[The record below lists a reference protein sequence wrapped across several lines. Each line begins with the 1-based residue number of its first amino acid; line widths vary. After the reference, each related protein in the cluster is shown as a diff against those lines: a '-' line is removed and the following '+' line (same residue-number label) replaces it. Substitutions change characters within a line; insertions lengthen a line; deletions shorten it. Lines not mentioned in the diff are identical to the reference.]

1 MKEILTVWKKELL
14 DNFRDRRTLI
24 TAIMMPIILMPLML
38 IGTFKLQEYQV
49 NQADEKT
56 TFIGISSQEDAPS
69 LVAYLENQEK
79 VELRYNLV
87 DYKKEIDEGN
97 INIYLEV
104 GDDFESKLSSQGV
117 ADINVYLKSSN
128 IDSSTASSKVS
139 LFLTGFNQII
149 GVSRLT
155 EQGIDPNIIQS
166 LLINYEDISTAEERG
181 GFFVGL
187 LLPMFIV
194 IFAIVGG
201 MYIAIDVSAGE
212 KERKTLEALLLAPIS
227 RFKLVMGKYLAVT
240 TMASVTIILSLISM
254 SVAFTLYPPDLV
266 GMGEVAVNL
275 NAISIG
281 IMLVIGI
288 IMAAMFSGFLL
299 SVAIFA
305 KSYKEAQN
313 YISPFYL
320 LAVLPVAIANSL
332 PGFKPTIYFFA
343 IPGVNAVFVIKESLL
358 GVYDYLHIIIT
369 IISLLIFAVIA
380 VVIASKIY
388 SKEGILFRD

>member
-56 TFIGISSQEDAPS
+56 TFIGISNQEYAPS
-69 LVAYLENQEK
+69 LVAYLESQEK

-97 INIYLEV
+97 INVYLEV
-104 GDDFESKLSSQGV
+104 GDDFESQLNNLGV
-117 ADINVYLKSSN
+117 AGINIYSKSSN
-128 IDSSTASSKVS
+128 IDSSTAVSKVNVLLS
-139 LFLTGFNQII
+139 TFNQII
-149 GVSRLT
+149 GVGRLS
-155 EQGIDPNIIQS
+155 EQGIDPNITQS
-166 LLINYEDISTAEERG
+166 LSINFEDIATAEERG
-181 GFFVGL
+181 GFIVGL

-194 IFAIVGG
+194 VFAIVGG

-240 TMASVTIILSLISM
+240 TMASLTIVLSLISM
-254 SVAFTLYPPDLV
+254 SVAFILYPPDLA

-275 NAISIG
+275 NVVSVS

-343 IPGVNAVFVIKESLL
+343 IPGINAVFVIKESLL
-358 GVYDYLHIIIT
+358 GVYDIVHILIT
-369 IISLLIFAVIA
+369 IVSLLIFAIIA
-380 VVIASKIY
+380 IVIASKIY

>member
-1 MKEILTVWKKELL
+1 MKEILTVWKKELV
-14 DNFRDRRTLI
+14 DNFRDRRTLL
-24 TAIMMPIILMPLML
+24 TAVLMPIILMPLML

-49 NQADEKT
+49 SRAEEKT

-69 LVAYLENQEK
+69 LITYLEAQEK
-79 VELRYNLV
+79 VELKYGLI
-87 DYKKEIDEGN
+87 DYENN
-97 INIYLEV
+97 INEGLINVYLEV
-104 GDDFESKLSSQGV
+104 EDDFERQLNNSGV
-117 ADINVYLKSSN
+117 ADINIYSKSSN
-128 IDSSTASSKVS
+128 IDSSTAVSKVNV
-139 LFLTGFNQII
+139 LLATFNQMI
-149 GVSRLT
+149 GVRRLS
-155 EQGIDPNIIQS
+155 EQGIDPNITQS
-166 LLINYEDISTAEERG
+166 LSINFEDIATAEERG

-227 RFKLVMGKYLAVT
+227 RFKLVLGKYLAVT
-240 TMASVTIILSLISM
+240 TMASLTIVLSLISM
-254 SVAFTLYPPDLV
+254 SVAFILYPPDLT
-266 GMGEVAVNL
+266 GMGEVVVNL
-275 NAISIG
+275 NIISVS

-343 IPGVNAVFVIKESLL
+343 IPGINAVFVIKESLL
-358 GVYDYLHIIIT
+358 GVYDIIHILVT
-369 IISLLIFAVIA
+369 IGSLLIFAVIA
-380 VVIASKIY
+380 IVIASKIY

>member
-1 MKEILTVWKKELL
+1 MKEIFTVWKKELI

-49 NQADEKT
+49 NQAEEKT
-56 TFIGISSQEDAPS
+56 TIIGINKQESAPS
-69 LVAYLENQEK
+69 LISYLEEQDK
-79 VELRYNLV
+79 VELVYGIGN
-87 DYKKEIDEGN
+87 YKNDIDDGT
-97 INIYLEV
+97 INVYIEV
-104 GDDFESKLSSQGV
+104 EEDFETVLSSQGI
-117 ADINVYLKSSN
+117 ADVSLYLKSSN
-128 IDSSTASSKVS
+128 IDSSTAVSKVN
-139 LFLTGFNQII
+139 LFLNTFNQII
-149 GVSRLT
+149 GVSRLS
-155 EQGIDPNIIQS
+155 EQGIDPNIIQG
-166 LLINYEDISTAEERG
+166 LAINIEDISTAEERG
-181 GFFVGL
+181 GFIVGL

-240 TMASVTIILSLISM
+240 TMASITIILSLISM
-254 SVAFTLYPPDLV
+254 SVAFSVYPPDLA
-266 GMGEVAVNL
+266 GLGEVVINL
-275 NAISIG
+275 NITSVS
-281 IMLVIGI
+281 IMLIIGI
-288 IMAAMFSGFLL
+288 IMAFMFSGFLL

-358 GVYDYLHIIIT
+358 GVYDFTHIMIT
-369 IISLLIFAVIA
+369 IISLLIFAAISI
-380 VVIASKIY
+380 VVASKIY